1 MPLSRRRLLL
11 YTACLAAVRVTGS
24 FALQAQMLSRPGWRG
39 TNITP
44 EAWWK
49 HAAFVRLDAETT
61 FADAATELPW
71 MSDVSADSMVLP
83 DLLPTAEIAAGTPP
97 LPFAPRFG
105 TEDELD
111 ALMREASAR
120 HMHVLLQAPVHRLV
134 ANQGEVRFWM
144 NRGIAGFDVG
154 TVGAADMDG
163 LRQLRSALDKF
174 PGQRILMARVTANGS
189 GTADAPAASAH
200 TKHGGAAG
208 SASSSGGHD
217 PVTLHIVSA
226 ADVESGK
233 LGRSATTSI
242 APLLV
247 EIAADVATPAA
258 AKEAVDPA
266 VLLPGSLPGLRS
278 LLPLLLAS
286 GTPILDSSLIR
297 TPEQRA
303 AIQQVLALRNSHV
316 ALRNGTSTPLA
327 TQTQGLRAWLISGR
341 ERAGKSS
348 LLLAVNEGTVVATL
362 HMSDAIKH
370 AGIRGTYL
378 RPILRSDGAMGS
390 VNLEN
395 GQLPPGAAILAEI
408 HGD

>member
-1 MPLSRRRLLL
+1 MPYSRRRLLL
-11 YTACLAAVRVTGS
+11 HTACLAAVRLTGS

-49 HAAFVRLDAETT
+49 HAAFVRLDAQTT
-61 FADAATELPW
+61 FADAATAIPW
-71 MSDVSADSMVLP
+71 MSDVGADSMVLP
-83 DLLPTAEIAAGTPP
+83 DLLPATETAPTT
-97 LPFAPRFG
+97 LPFAARFG

-111 ALMREASAR
+111 ALVRETSAR

-189 GTADAPAASAH
+189 AAADAAVANSAAGTR
-200 TKHGGAAG
+200 TKHGSAAG
-208 SASSSGGHD
+208 SAGISIGHD

-233 LGRSATTSI
+233 LSRSAST

-247 EIAADVATPAA
+247 EIVADATTPAA
-258 AKEAVDPA
+258 AAPSVDPA
-266 VLLPGSLPGLRS
+266 VLLPGSVPGLRS
-278 LLPLLLAS
+278 LLPLLLTS
-286 GTPILDSSLIR
+286 GTPIFDSGLLR

-303 AIQQVLALRNSHV
+303 AIQQVLALRNSHA
-316 ALRNGTSTPLA
+316 ALRNGTSAPLP
-327 TQTQGLRAWLISGR
+327 TQTPSLRAWLISGR
-341 ERAGKSS
+341 ERTGKSS
-348 LLLAVNEGTVVATL
+348 LLLAVNDGTVTATL
-362 HMSDAIKH
+362 QMSDAIKH

-390 VNLEN
+390 VNLES